1 MTEMACKE
9 LVEVITAYLEGTIS
23 DKDRGRFEA
32 HLAECPFCT
41 EYVAQ
46 MRTTIATLGRID
58 ERTITPARRT
68 ELLAAFRGLGR

>member
-1 MTEMACKE
+1 MSEMSCKE
-9 LVEVITAYLEGTIS
+9 LVEVITAYLEGTMA
-23 DKDRGRFEA
+23 DEDRGGFVA

-46 MRTTIATLGRID
+46 MQTTIATLGRID
-58 ERTITPARRT
+58 KQTISPASRM

>member
-1 MTEMACKE
+1 MSEMACKE
-9 LVEVITAYLEGTIS
+9 LVEVITAYLEGTMA
-23 DKDRGRFEA
+23 DEDRGRFEA

-46 MRTTIATLGRID
+46 MQTTIATLGRID
-58 ERTITPARRT
+58 EQTISPASRI

>member
-1 MTEMACKE
+1 MTEMACQE

-23 DKDRGRFEA
+23 DTDRGRFEA

-58 ERTITPARRT
+58 ERTLSAARRT